1 MLAPIGTCLNA
12 GFGAAKDLT
21 DIMGVALSQ
30 ECWRRRVLRVTSRG
44 RSLRRCGLGGITNT
58 FATSPGSAAPS
69 ARPTP
74 PREHDFDWETMP
86 VEPRIRIAARAV
98 GETDHTADNARAMP
112 TAELLCRQTGR
123 GAAAWWGEKLDST
136 KLS

>member
-1 MLAPIGTCLNA
+1 MLAPIGTCLHG
-12 GFGAAKDLT
+12 GFGAAKALT
-21 DIMGVALSQ
+21 DTMGVPLGH
-30 ECWRRRVLRVTSRG
+30 ECSRRRVLRVMSRG
-44 RSLRRCGLGGITNT
+44 RSPRRCGLGGMTNA

-69 ARPTP
+69 SRPTP
-74 PREHDFDWETMP
+74 PGEHDVDWETMT